1 MDEPAD
7 QPISGSG
14 LAAERARRQAQ
25 VDETRKAGGEPY
37 PYRFD
42 RTHSIAD
49 VRAQWPDLEAGAE
62 TTDEVSVAG
71 RVMLKRDTG
80 KLVFATIAE
89 RGAEVQLFISKAVI
103 GDEGFAAVKE
113 LDRGDWVGV
122 HGTVMTTRAGEL
134 SVKADRV
141 ELLAKSLRPL
151 PDKWHGLADPDTRFR
166 QRYVDLTV
174 NADARRA
181 FEVRHEVIAS
191 FRRTLHGRG
200 YVEVETPVLHVDAGG
215 AHARPFVT
223 HYNVLDMPLY
233 LRIALELHLKRL
245 IVGGMDRVF
254 EIGRVFRN
262 EGLSSRHNTE
272 FTMME
277 SYEAYADV
285 TDVLALT
292 EELVVQAARDALG
305 TTVVQIRGETVDL
318 GTGLPKRRMIDLVGE
333 AIGEEVHPS
342 QPVEHVRALGE
353 RFGVRW
359 EPQWGA
365 GKLIEELFEATVEPD
380 IVAPVFVTGHPVEIS
395 PLARVDRTDPFL
407 TERFELFA
415 DSRELANGYS
425 ELNDPVE
432 QRQRFEEEQRAR
444 DAGDAE
450 RGSID
455 EDYLRALEYGMPP
468 TGGLGVGIDRLVMM
482 LAGRRVDP
490 RRDPASRRCGRT
502 EVIHDTDGVG
512 RRLQHGRSRRHGPR
526 RLVPLARLGRARR
539 GGAGGCRRRPRRRRP
554 RRRHE
559 ARHDQPDP
567 RDRRRRRATDVGGRR
582 LPPPAPAVAPPRRP
596 AHVEPRRHL
605 RPAEH
610 GGVDRPRSRRPG
622 RPRRGPPRTAQ
633 RGSGTRRAQHRQ
645 VPADDRLRDADRCA
659 HRRRQH
665 GSASAPTSPRARS

>member
-7 QPISGSG
+7 APISGSG
-14 LAAERARRQAQ
+14 LAAERTRRQAQ
-25 VDETRKAGGEPY
+25 VDDLRQAGVEPY

-42 RTHSIAD
+42 RTNSIAD
-49 VRAQWPDLEAGAE
+49 VRATWSALEPGAE
-62 TTDEVSVAG
+62 TSDEVSVAG

-89 RGAEVQLFISKAVI
+89 RGAEVQLFVSKAVI
-103 GDEGFAAVKE
+103 GDDGFAAVKE

-134 SVKADRV
+134 SVKVDRL

-166 QRYVDLTV
+166 QRYVDLAV

-181 FEVRHEVIAS
+181 FDVRHEVISS
-191 FRRTLHGRG
+191 FRRTFRERG
-200 YVEVETPVLHVDAGG
+200 FIEVETPVLHVDAGG

-285 TDVLALT
+285 TDVMTLT
-292 EELVVQAARDALG
+292 EELVVRAARDSLG
-305 TTVVQIRGETVDL
+305 TTVVAIRGESCDL
-318 GTGLPKRRMIDLVGE
+318 AAGIPTRRMIDLVGD
-333 AIGEEVHPS
+333 AIGDEVHPS
-342 QPVEHVRALGE
+342 QPVEQVRSLAE
-353 RFGVRW
+353 RHGVRW
-359 EPQWGA
+359 EPQWGS
-365 GKLIEELFEATVEPD
+365 GKLIEELFEATVEPG

-432 QRQRFEEEQRAR
+432 QRARFEDEQRAR
-444 DAGDAE
+444 DAGDVE

-468 TGGLGVGIDRLVMM
+468 TGGLGIGVDRLVMM
-482 LAGRRVDP
+482 LAGVESI
-490 RRDPASRRCGRT
+490 RDVILFPTLRPERPGLIAGR
-502 EVIHDTDGVG
+502 
-512 RRLQHGRSRRHGPR
+512 GP
-526 RLVPLARLGRARR
+526 
-539 GGAGGCRRRPRRRRP
+539 
-554 RRRHE
+554 
-559 ARHDQPDP
+559 
-567 RDRRRRRATDVGGRR
+567 ATD
-582 LPPPAPAVAPPRRP
+582 
-596 AHVEPRRHL
+596 
-605 RPAEH
+605 
-610 GGVDRPRSRRPG
+610 RSSDEVQP
-622 RPRRGPPRTAQ
+622 
-633 RGSGTRRAQHRQ
+633 
-645 VPADDRLRDADRCA
+645 
-659 HRRRQH
+659 
-665 GSASAPTSPRARS
+665 